1 MQNVENSIKGLR
13 CVGPYYK
20 SIKSVKANQPEL
32 VVQFQSAMSINVE
45 KDSSLPLGMTTKL
58 SICHLEPF
66 GETQGKLRE
75 RSFPN

>member
-1 MQNVENSIKGLR
+1 
-13 CVGPYYK
+13 
-20 SIKSVKANQPEL
+20 
-32 VVQFQSAMSINVE
+32 MSINVE

-75 RSFPN
+75 RSFANSTTQPD